1 MSHIQ
6 CRAQSD
12 RVVEVQ
18 VTHIDAQVV
27 NIHIERRSL
36 RIDLF
41 ECSRVDP
48 TALYRN
54 AFISLHRR
62 IARVPHIARVGD
74 VRTRARALDFVEQ
87 VLVAH
92 DLRPHHLR
100 TIANIHRNLRDPQT
114 RCGTVVDR
122 SRRRT
127 VGISRSRDGRQQRR
141 GVPVGLSGWIARVVT
156 IRVEEIV
163 RNIRLAQIQLV
174 QFRQTLEPA
183 RVHKA
188 QRVLAKVQR
197 LKVRETIEVVKRDV
211 TVGQAGA
218 NETQRRHRRGR
229 RAEPSLRVEL
239 EAGAPRHLEA
249 AHTQTFE
256 HTVGQRFDARAFQID
271 VVDRQALDVTPAKRC
286 DELSFGLETR
296 RLGDP
301 SGTAPQVT
309 FFNITS
315 LTRTATDRTEQ
326 FRSRGI
332 RVVIRVLQ
340 RGEDIRQ
347 NPSLAVQRVAQVETR
362 FRPFHPVAR
371 VDRCRSRTAGA
382 AGALP
387 VAIDL
392 GSDGSSYRISICQS
406 VLRVIYRSHHRL
418 RTRRVTN
425 RRCRRGRSVG
435 VEISVD

>member
-1 MSHIQ
+1 M
-6 CRAQSD
+6 
-12 RVVEVQ
+12 
-18 VTHIDAQVV
+18 
-27 NIHIERRSL
+27 
-36 RIDLF
+36 
-41 ECSRVDP
+41 
-48 TALYRN
+48 
-54 AFISLHRR
+54 
-62 IARVPHIARVGD
+62 
-74 VRTRARALDFVEQ
+74 
-87 VLVAH
+87 
-92 DLRPHHLR
+92 
-100 TIANIHRNLRDPQT
+100 
-114 RCGTVVDR
+114 
-122 SRRRT
+122 
-127 VGISRSRDGRQQRR
+127 
-141 GVPVGLSGWIARVVT
+141 
-156 IRVEEIV
+156 
-163 RNIRLAQIQLV
+163 
-174 QFRQTLEPA
+174 
-183 RVHKA
+183 
-188 QRVLAKVQR
+188 
-197 LKVRETIEVVKRDV
+197 VKRDV

-286 DELSFGLETR
+286 DERGFGLETR

-301 SGTAPQVT
+301 SGTASQVT
-309 FFNITS
+309 FLDITS

-347 NPSLAVQRVAQVETR
+347 NPSLAVQRVAQVEPR

-371 VDRCRSRTAGA
+371 VDRCRSGTAGA

-392 GSDGSSYRISICQS
+392 GLDGSSYRISICQS

-435 VEISVD
+435 VEISVDQALIELYPVQVGKRSEPIRVDMTKQVLPAQLDRRELRCRTRSARRRVEETGKRILSDVRVLQPVVADLQLFHLRRIVPSEPFPTRRQPSVAPRRTEDLNAVQNEGAIWYGTDRVAADVQMGKIP